1 MLENN
6 KNLFSHW
13 QDLISDPHVQNR
25 ILKNLTLLQN
35 PEQIFMNSLKLNS
48 KQSLSRIMPFKDS
61 LKTYEFQYIDML
73 SIPN

>member
-6 KNLFSHW
+6 KNLFSQW

-25 ILKNLTLLQN
+25 ILSNFTLLQN

-48 KQSLSRIMPFKDS
+48 EESLAKIVALKSS
-61 LKTYEFQYIDML
+61 LPGFVYLDKL
-73 SIPN
+73 NIPN